1 MRLDGLKIKY
11 EELGQKL
18 TDPEVIADVKA
29 FVQFNKEYR
38 ELEPIIETADRYRKA
53 LSDLANAKDILA
65 NEKDEEFREMAR
77 MEIADLEP
85 AIAQME
91 EDIKLLL
98 IPKDP
103 QDAKNAVLE
112 IRGGTGGD
120 EAALFAGD
128 LMRMYSKYIESKG
141 WRFEITSF
149 SEGAVGGYKEVIMKV
164 TGNNVYGTLKYE
176 SGVHRVQ
183 RVPQTETQG
192 RVHTSA
198 ASVAVLPEA
207 DEFDVEVSWND
218 IRKDIFCASGPGGQ
232 SVNTTYSA
240 IRLTH
245 IPTGIVVQCQDQKSQ
260 IKNTEIGFQ
269 RSISITEKLFINN
282 TQGFFRTIFQKRIFE
297 HISGF
302 HHLENRK
309 KLNIEPLLKKSIT
322 EYMSGKETFQPTI
335 YNVASLSDVKEF
347 AFKSGMYSIED
358 LDKRIAQTEQEMLK
372 TLDKP
377 LIYSLS
383 SKDLS
388 YVEKVAAKHPEDN
401 IAKQVRAYIV
411 PLLDKR
417 NKKQPYTY

>member
-1 MRLDGLKIKY
+1 MAESSILMRLDGLKIKY

-29 FVQFNKEYR
+29 FVQYNKEYR

-77 MEIADLEP
+77 MEISELEP
-85 AIAQME
+85 AIVQME

-128 LMRMYSKYIESKG
+128 LMRMYTKYIESKG
-141 WRFEITSF
+141 WKYEITSF
-149 SEGAVGGYKEVIMKV
+149 SEGAVGGYKEIIMKV

-183 RVPQTETQG
+183 RVPATETQG

-207 DEFDVEVSWND
+207 EPFDVEINEGEIKWD
-218 IRKDIFCASGPGGQ
+218 TFRRGGAGGQ

-260 IKNTEIGFQ
+260 IKNTEKAF
-269 RSISITEKLFINN
+269 EEL
-282 TQGFFRTIFQKRIFE
+282 RTRIFN
-297 HISGF
+297 
-302 HHLENRK
+302 LEYQKYLDEIASKRK
-309 KLNIEPLLKKSIT
+309 TLVSTGDRSAKIRTYNYPQGRIT
-322 EYMSGKETFQPTI
+322 DHRINYTI
-335 YNVASLSDVKEF
+335 YNLSAFMDGDIQDCIDHLIVAENAERLK
-347 AFKSGMYSIED
+347 
-358 LDKRIAQTEQEMLK
+358 EQELG
-372 TLDKP
+372 
-377 LIYSLS
+377 
-383 SKDLS
+383 
-388 YVEKVAAKHPEDN
+388 
-401 IAKQVRAYIV
+401 
-411 PLLDKR
+411 
-417 NKKQPYTY
+417 